1 MDHDD
6 ILHIYMPVL
15 DNWKIESVCL
25 IASDHNLKDF
35 FVLLSHHNEGGNVAA
50 LRKTRH
56 NNFLK
61 E

>member
-6 ILHIYMPVL
+6 ILHIYIN
-15 DNWKIESVCL
+15 NWKIENVCF
-25 IASDHNLKDF
+25 IAIDHNLKDF

-50 LRKTRH
+50 MRKTRH

>member
-1 MDHDD
+1 
-6 ILHIYMPVL
+6 MPVL

-35 FVLLSHHNEGGNVAA
+35 FVLLSQQNEGGNIAA

-56 NNFLK
+56 NNILK